1 MKKLIEWYFK
11 TEYQIQP
18 DVSFRMV
25 IAYSMCIIFAIFT
38 FFLAIFSFSRGDIVS
53 TLFMVS
59 LTTIQILTLEI
70 GSLQIAYAITKNEEK
85 YFIKFMRDDS
95 RINYIVNGTLI
106 RKLSNDNKQKS
117 LDIGH
122 KCLDVESDF
131 LKDDK
136 NLMWLLAYIKL
147 LLVAQMQEEDDTRK
161 SFEAGGKNEQNR
173 MD

>member
-1 MKKLIEWYFK
+1 MKKLIKWYFVLK
-11 TEYQIQP
+11 YQIQL

-95 RINYIVNGTLI
+95 RINYNVNGTII

-122 KCLDVESDF
+122 KRLDVESDF

-147 LLVAQMQEEDDTRK
+147 LLVAQMQEED
-161 SFEAGGKNEQNR
+161 EEEL
-173 MD
+173 

>member
-1 MKKLIEWYFK
+1 MKKLIEWYFVLK
-11 TEYQIQP
+11 YQIQL

-95 RINYIVNGTLI
+95 RINYNVNGSII
-106 RKLSNDNKQKS
+106 RKLSNDNKQKF
-117 LDIGH
+117 LDIED
-122 KCLDVESDF
+122 LDKGLIVESDF

-136 NLMWLLAYIKL
+136 NLMWLLAYIKVRL
-147 LLVAQMQEEDDTRK
+147 IEEMQEEDED
-161 SFEAGGKNEQNR
+161 EEEL
-173 MD
+173 

>member
-1 MKKLIEWYFK
+1 
-11 TEYQIQP
+11 
-18 DVSFRMV
+18 
-25 IAYSMCIIFAIFT
+25 
-38 FFLAIFSFSRGDIVS
+38 
-53 TLFMVS
+53 MVS

-95 RINYIVNGTLI
+95 RINYNVNGTLI

-122 KCLDVESDF
+122 KRLVVESDF

-136 NLMWLLAYIKL
+136 NLMLLLAYIKV
-147 LLVAQMQEEDDTRK
+147 LLVAEIQEKDDTRK